1 MLNLSDLSGFC
12 LQLHC
17 LLFSHSVLSDSSR
30 PHGLQHTEGSLS
42 FTVSWS
48 LLKLMSVELMPS
60 KHFIL
65 HHTLFLPTLLA
76 SIRVFSS
83 ESALCIRWPEY
94 QSFSISPSSEYS
106 GMFSF
111 RMDWL
116 DLLAVEGTFRSLFQ
130 HHSWSI
136 NYLGLSLLY
145 GPVLT
150 SLHDYWKT
158 IQLRVYRPLLA
169 K

>member
-1 MLNLSDLSGFC
+1 MLKLCDLSGFC

-65 HHTLFLPTLLA
+65 RHTLFLPTLLA

-83 ESALCIRWPEY
+83 EPALCIRWPEY

-106 GMFSF
+106 ECFPLG
-111 RMDWL
+111 WT
-116 DLLAVEGTFRSLFQ
+116 GWISLP
-130 HHSWSI
+130 SK
-136 NYLGLSLLY
+136 GLS
-145 GPVLT
+145 GVFSSTTVGKHQFFGAQP
-150 SLHDYWKT
+150 SLWSSSHIFT
-158 IQLRVYRPLLA
+158 
-169 K
+169 